1 MNEKE
6 SGEYMLTEERFSKIL
21 SIIDEE
27 GSATVSQLMKALD
40 ASESTIRRDLNSM
53 DQKGLLTKVHG
64 GAIAKSQSIKTFDEA
79 VNNRKQKN
87 TKQKIAIA
95 KYAAALIEDNDF
107 VYVDAGTTT
116 ELMLDYVKASNA
128 VFVTNSL
135 THAKKLSDMNY
146 TVYILGGEFK
156 STTEAI
162 VGEEAVVT
170 LEKYNFTKGFW
181 GVNGVSRTTGFT
193 TPEVKEAM
201 VKKKSMEHCKNRY
214 ILADSSKFNEISS
227 VKFAEFDSAY
237 VITEKPVTK
246 GYSDCKNI
254 LEVK

>member
-1 MNEKE
+1 
-6 SGEYMLTEERFSKIL
+6 MLTEERFSRIL
-21 SIIDEE
+21 AIINDE
-27 GSATVSQLMKALD
+27 GSATVQQLMKELD

-53 DQKGLLTKVHG
+53 DKKGMLTKVHG
-64 GAIAKSQSIKTFDEA
+64 GAIANSQAIKTYDEA

-87 TKQKIAIA
+87 TSQKVAIA
-95 KYAAALIEDNDF
+95 KYAASLIKDNDF
-107 VYVDAGTTT
+107 VYIDAGTTT
-116 ELMLDYVKASNA
+116 ELMLDYIEAKNP

-181 GVNGVSRTTGFT
+181 GTNGVSQNNGFT

-201 VKKKSMEHCKNRY
+201 VKKKSMEHCKDRY

-227 VKFAEFDSAY
+227 VKFAEFDNANI
-237 VITEKPVTK
+237 ITEKPVTK
-246 GYSDCKNI
+246 GYAKYKNI